1 MSTADP
7 QAVEA
12 VHQKFGDLENEF
24 VKATGYGFDQLTQ
37 SEARYLANFKP
48 AITVRNRILEAGSQG
63 RRSSDEGNSGQ
74 RSGGSPKLS
83 RPQPSTSL
91 AARASAA
98 IEKPSGTAKPLDKL
112 AQAVTRATG
121 IERLTRAAYDSAG
134 YLLDRFTP
142 EQIKAGVVSD

>member
-1 MSTADP
+1 MSTAAP
-7 QAVEA
+7 QAVNA
-12 VHQKFGDLENEF
+12 VHQKYGDWENEF
-24 VKATGYGFDQLTQ
+24 IKATGYGFDQLTQ

-48 AITVRNRILEAGSQG
+48 AITVRNRILEAGSKG
-63 RRSSDEGNSGQ
+63 RPSASDGNSGQ
-74 RSGGSPKLS
+74 RSGSPKLS
-83 RPQPSTSL
+83 RAQPSTSI

-134 YLLDRFTP
+134 YLLERFTP